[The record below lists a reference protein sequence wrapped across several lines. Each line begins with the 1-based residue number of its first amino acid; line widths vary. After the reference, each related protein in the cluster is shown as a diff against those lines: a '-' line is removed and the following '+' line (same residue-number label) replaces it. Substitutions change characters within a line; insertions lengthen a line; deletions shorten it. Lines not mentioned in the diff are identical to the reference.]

1 MSNPLKKRTTPS
13 VRFIECYDEQD
24 EEDSLRLREEL
35 NDGPSIEE
43 MERAY
48 LQAEKEEQEVEQEA
62 EKAYQRQLRERRE
75 QERND
80 AWNARAE
87 AERTIRDELE
97 RKYQADLEQ
106 EWAASVEY
114 ERMYRTSMEQK
125 WAAREAQVAEKER
138 LLQEEVDRLKREGE
152 ERCIAKRKEEM
163 KRARELNVE
172 AKIIARENAKDA
184 GSEGHTASLRPSD
197 QDVAEIYAKAI
208 SASLMESN
216 RQLFENLYASN
227 KENNDNLCAVIRE
240 MQASA
245 QGVKNSHSNRLQT
258 KDITLCLHQPGDG
271 PHMYGLHRLP
281 NNHPHTEAV
290 ADLDAFSKFNGINV
304 IVEV

>member
-48 LQAEKEEQEVEQEA
+48 LQAEKDEQEVEQEA

-80 AWNARAE
+80 PWNARAE

-138 LLQEEVDRLKREGE
+138 LLQEEVDRLKREGLKTVYRKVLNRGRTRRMRRGDVTSRQGRKG
-152 ERCIAKRKEEM
+152 ERNHQ
-163 KRARELNVE
+163 RAWQNQR
-172 AKIIARENAKDA
+172 AA
-184 GSEGHTASLRPSD
+184 
-197 QDVAEIYAKAI
+197 
-208 SASLMESN
+208 
-216 RQLFENLYASN
+216 
-227 KENNDNLCAVIRE
+227 
-240 MQASA
+240 
-245 QGVKNSHSNRLQT
+245 
-258 KDITLCLHQPGDG
+258 
-271 PHMYGLHRLP
+271 
-281 NNHPHTEAV
+281 
-290 ADLDAFSKFNGINV
+290 
-304 IVEV
+304 